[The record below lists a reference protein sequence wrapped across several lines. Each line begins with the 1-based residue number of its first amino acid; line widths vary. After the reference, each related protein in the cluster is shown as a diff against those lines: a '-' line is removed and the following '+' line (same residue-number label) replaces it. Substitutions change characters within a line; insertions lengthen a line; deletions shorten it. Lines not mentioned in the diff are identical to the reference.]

1 MNVTMPEK
9 LKLSEKQ
16 IIIYISIIAF
26 CIISIIIAFY
36 VQFYARID
44 YMELLGIKSNEY
56 QKKTDEETETLK
68 ANFNTI
74 FNNSITNVSEQN
86 NDKRKDKEKPI
97 IYTSLEKQEN
107 KTNSYDINVHIPYIN
122 IDNETIDKYNKEI
135 EETFVNKANSILKT
149 QNKNENYTVDY
160 VANIEYDILSLM
172 IRANLKEGT
181 SAQRI
186 IIQTY
191 NYDLRNNKEIS
202 LEEVLKIKN
211 IDINDTQNQIKEE
224 IKNEQKKVDDL
235 KALGYNIYSRDTSS
249 DIYDIKNSKEFY
261 LTNDALYIIYAYG
274 NEKITSE
281 MDMVII

>member
-1 MNVTMPEK
+1 
-9 LKLSEKQ
+9 
-16 IIIYISIIAF
+16 
-26 CIISIIIAFY
+26 
-36 VQFYARID
+36 
-44 YMELLGIKSNEY
+44 
-56 QKKTDEETETLK
+56 
-68 ANFNTI
+68 
-74 FNNSITNVSEQN
+74 
-86 NDKRKDKEKPI
+86 
-97 IYTSLEKQEN
+97 
-107 KTNSYDINVHIPYIN
+107 
-122 IDNETIDKYNKEI
+122 
-135 EETFVNKANSILKT
+135 
-149 QNKNENYTVDY
+149 
-160 VANIEYDILSLM
+160 M

>member
-9 LKLSEKQ
+9 LKLSKKQ

-56 QKKTDEETETLK
+56 QKKTAEETETLK